1 MAMVEIWKPV
11 VGYEGLYEV
20 SNTGEVRS
28 LFRYKKLLK
37 PTVARNG
44 YCAVELFKNKK
55 RKRILV
61 HRLVA
66 LAFIPNPDNLPM
78 VNHKDETRDNN
89 CVENLEWC
97 TAKYNMNFGTL
108 QRRRCSHTDYK
119 KEIYAENARK
129 NGKKVCKPVSQF
141 TKSGDFM
148 HSYESGKE
156 AHRKTGVSHSHILEC
171 CAGKVKTAGGY
182 VWKYER
188 NDDLLA
194 R

>member
-1 MAMVEIWKPV
+1 MVEIWKPV

-55 RKRILV
+55 RKHILV

-141 TKSGDFM
+141 TKSGDFL

-188 NDDLLA
+188 NDGLLA